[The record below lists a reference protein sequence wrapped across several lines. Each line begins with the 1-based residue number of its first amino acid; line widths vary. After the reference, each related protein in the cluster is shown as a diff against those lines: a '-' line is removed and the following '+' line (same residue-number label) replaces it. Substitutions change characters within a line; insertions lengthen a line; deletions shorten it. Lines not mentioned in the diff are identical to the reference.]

1 MGVLPANKVPGD
13 ILTAADFNQLL
24 TSRDGFLHPIDPTS
38 RNEDDNIQ
46 DLGSASNRWK
56 DVHANGAVLGSKDD
70 VIIGGQTLTQI
81 LEDNR
86 IDNNASEELFRNTVT
101 GGTGML
107 SNSFV
112 KSAGDLLVRIL
123 ITATSDPAQFT
134 SDIRIAFTNGKVET
148 RDYSFVFTSG
158 SARGAPISSF
168 TEWFDISQV
177 ANGATVQIDVTALG
191 GAVNINATTYAF
203 KNAF

>member
-13 ILTAADFNQLL
+13 ILTAAEFNQLL
-24 TSRDGFLHPIDPTS
+24 TARDGFLHPIDPST
-38 RNEDDNIQ
+38 RDEDDNIQ

-56 DVHANGAVLGSKDD
+56 DLHANGAVLGATDD
-70 VIIGGQTLTQI
+70 VIIGGKSLTTI

-86 IDNNASEELFRNTVT
+86 IDTNASKELFRNTVS
-101 GGTGML
+101 GGTVML
-107 SNSFV
+107 TNSFV

-134 SDIRIAFTNGKVET
+134 SDVRIAFTNGKVET

-158 SARGAPISSF
+158 SLRGAPISSF
-168 TEWFDISQV
+168 TEWFDVSQV
-177 ANGATVQIDVTALG
+177 TNGATVQIDVTALG
-191 GAVNINATTYAF
+191 GGVNINATTYAF